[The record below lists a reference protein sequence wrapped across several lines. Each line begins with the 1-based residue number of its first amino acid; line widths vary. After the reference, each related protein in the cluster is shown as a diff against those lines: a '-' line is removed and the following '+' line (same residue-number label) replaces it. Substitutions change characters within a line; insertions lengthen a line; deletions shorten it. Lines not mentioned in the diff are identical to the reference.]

1 MNNRHSKWV
10 VGAASAALVASAVV
24 PVANAASFSD
34 INKNDHKEAILALAE
49 LKIVGG
55 YTDGTF
61 KPDAVVTRGSVTKFL
76 GKWLVAENFSIPED
90 FDKKARFTD
99 LPTTSKDKELL
110 QYAALVKDEGVFK
123 GSNNKL
129 IQANNMSR
137 EQMAVVLVRAIK
149 TVYKVDLIEK
159 YREEKFETAMTDLH
173 KASADENRE
182 AIIALEY
189 AKITNVKNFN
199 PKNTLTRGQFAS
211 FLHRTM
217 TNIDEVGK
225 EPIPEPE
232 PVPPI
237 QPEVPLL
244 IQTVAVTNATTLQV
258 TLTDGTLH
266 TVTLPTPLPEN
277 EETKV
282 DFIINEKPYS
292 AVVTYVVAELKVKSI
307 DAVNGTQVK
316 VAFNQAIDPAS
327 VLKADGTVA
336 DNVFTFSNLDTL
348 KALPVFKTELS
359 EDKKTITFTFKE
371 SLKGT
376 HRYVLQ
382 NVKTVQGVYVN
393 KLDST
398 LVAGEDTTAP
408 FIIGTKQGNASTFTV
423 QFSEPMLAFANEQ
436 IQATLPN
443 GARVVGIKGALAAH
457 ATEATLD
464 LSGATAN
471 GQPLSPGA
479 EIQLTFIAA
488 RDVAGNLISPNPATV
503 TVKKGNK
510 DGIVPTLASVHQTG
524 PNTFQLLFSEELLAI
539 TPMDL
544 AVTLGSTPLAVT
556 KVEKDSTNG
565 RLFNVTVHENVP
577 LLGVTTIATASQR
590 VVTDL
595 SGEIATFSTIY
606 NFTRDENP
614 PTLVSSEVVT
624 DQNIEYLQLT
634 FDKAMKFSGYPNAS
648 FTGSYIHQN
657 ILYNTGHVSASEVLA
672 VKDAPTKV
680 RIKLSS
686 LLNQFDIKG
695 ATFDG
700 TLTFTGVSSTYGVN
714 FKQLANVKFTRT
726 GDLNVNLN
734 KLALVGIRT
743 ATNDMLLDNNV
754 VYLQFNYPVDPAIA
768 KNIENYVIDG
778 AQVESAVIEATNL
791 NSIKLTLRK
800 DTNYFSGERNI
811 TIKGLKATN
820 STEMMPEHKTTINL
834 KDNLAPKV
842 ASAYVTSTSMIT
854 LVFSE
859 DVLNVAPTD
868 FNVIINGVTAT
879 TATHILPDSKTA
891 QVIITQ
897 NGILRAGSN
906 VTIQKS
912 ATNGIK
918 DHSGNLLDFSSQS
931 IHVPA
936 NF

>member
-1 MNNRHSKWV
+1 MS
-10 VGAASAALVASAVV
+10 AASAALVASTIV
-24 PVANAASFSD
+24 PIANAANFSD
-34 INKNDHKEAILALAE
+34 IRDNDHQVAIQALAE
-49 LKIVGG
+49 AQIVGG
-55 YTDGTF
+55 YTDGSF
-61 KPDAVVTRGSVTKFL
+61 RPNAVVTRGNVTKFL
-76 GKWLVAENFSIPED
+76 GKWLVAENYKIPQD
-90 FDKKARFTD
+90 FDTKARFTD
-99 LPTTSKDKELL
+99 LPISLKDKELL

-129 IQANNMSR
+129 MQTNNMSR
-137 EQMAVVLVRAIK
+137 EQMAVVLVRAIQ
-149 TVYKVDLIEK
+149 TVYDVDLIAK
-159 YREEKFETAMTDLH
+159 YKEEKHETAITDLNN
-173 KASADENRE
+173 ASANENRE

-189 AKITNVKNFN
+189 AKITNAKKFN
-199 PKNTLTRGQFAS
+199 PKNSVTRGQFAS

-217 TNIDEVGK
+217 TNIDEIAK
-225 EPIPEPE
+225 EPEQPEQPT
-232 PVPPI
+232 
-237 QPEVPLL
+237 QPEVPLI
-244 IQTVAVTNATTLQV
+244 IQTVTVTNATTLQV
-258 TLTDGTLH
+258 ALTDGTQH

-282 DFIINEKPYS
+282 DFVINEKPYS
-292 AVVTYVVAELKVKSI
+292 AVVTYEVAELKVKSI
-307 DAVNGTQVK
+307 DAINGTQVK
-316 VAFNQAIDPAS
+316 VAFNQAIDPSS

-336 DNVFTFSNLDTL
+336 DNIFTFSNLDTL
-348 KALPVFKTELS
+348 RAIPVFKTEIS
-359 EDKKTITFTFKE
+359 EDKKAITFTFKE
-371 SLKGT
+371 TLKGT

-398 LVAGEDTTAP
+398 LIVAEDTAAP
-408 FIIGTKQGNASTFTV
+408 FIVGTKQGNASTFTV

-443 GARVVGIKGALAAH
+443 GARVVGIKGALATN
-457 ATEATLD
+457 ATEVTLD
-464 LSGATAN
+464 LSSATAN
-471 GQPLSPGA
+471 GQQLSPGA
-479 EIQLTFIAA
+479 EVQLTFIAA

-503 TVKKGNK
+503 TVKKGDK
-510 DGIVPTLASVHQTG
+510 DGIAPTLTSVHQTG

-565 RLFNVTVHENVP
+565 RLFNVTVNEIMP
-577 LLGVTTIATASQR
+577 LLGVTTIATANQR

-606 NFTRDENP
+606 NFTRDEKE

-634 FDKAMKFSGYPNAS
+634 FDKAMKLSSYPIAS
-648 FTGSYIHQN
+648 FAGSYIHQN
-657 ILYNTGHVSASEVLA
+657 ILYNTGNVSPSEVLN

-680 RIKLSS
+680 RIKLST

-695 ATFDG
+695 AYFDG
-700 TLTFTGVSSTYGVN
+700 TLTFSRVSSTYGVDL
-714 FKQLANVKFTRT
+714 KQVANVKFTRT
-726 GDLNVNLN
+726 GDLNVNIN

-743 ATNDMLLDNNV
+743 ATNDILLDNNV
-754 VYLQFNYPVDPAIA
+754 VYLQFNYPVDPALA

-778 AQVESAVIEATNL
+778 AQVESAVVEATNL
-791 NSIKLTLRK
+791 NSIKLTLKK
-800 DTNYFSGERNI
+800 DTSYFTGERNI

-820 STEMMPEHKTTINL
+820 STEMMPEQKTTINL
-834 KDNLAPKV
+834 KENIAPKV
-842 ASAYVTSTSMIT
+842 ASAYVTSSSMIT

-859 DVLNVAPTD
+859 DVSNVALTD
-868 FNVIINGVTAT
+868 FDVIINGTSAVTS
-879 TATHILPDSKTA
+879 THILGDSKTA

-897 NGILRAGSN
+897 NGNLRAGSN

-912 ATNGIK
+912 ATNAIK
-918 DHSGNLLDFSSQS
+918 DHNGNKLDFSPQV
-931 IHVPA
+931 IFVPA
-936 NF
+936 DIR